1 MDVMAFNNKGTTFN
15 EMQLYEKAIE
25 CFNKAIMVNHE
36 SDIAW
41 LKKGNSLFNLG
52 RFKDSIKCY
61 DRAFALNAKNAEAI
75 KNKRFAMEKL
85 NMI

>member
-1 MDVMAFNNKGTTFN
+1 MAFNNKGTTFN
-15 EMQLYEKAIE
+15 EMHLYEKAIE
-25 CFNKAIMVNHE
+25 CFNKAIMVNQE
-36 SDIAW
+36 SDVAW
-41 LKKGNSLFNLG
+41 LKKGNALFNMG

-61 DRAFALNAKNAEAI
+61 DRAFALNTKNEEAI